1 MKIIIGKDVG
11 SYTFDA
17 SAGTIT
23 ISGLPAIKLEDV
35 FLITN
40 VTEGIMLYNFAS
52 QVLSGTILGNVI
64 TLGYDTSE
72 MSDTDSLQIIVE
84 YGENTVDYTLGAIRI
99 VEENPIR
106 IIEENPI
113 RIIEENPIRIIE
125 ENPIRIVEENPI
137 RIVEENP
144 IRIIEE
150 SPIKVVEQNP
160 IWNRYIDSELLIS
173 ARNLTGS
180 YLGFGSLIDMRGF
193 THLGLFIDIDANDS
207 RDVLMKILGEHEEGS
222 STNYEING
230 ISEVV
235 LWSGLGTDSHV
246 YYEFDVGAIP
256 FVKVKALAGTV
267 GVTPGDL
274 TINITKIWRP

>member
-113 RIIEENPIRIIE
+113 RI
-125 ENPIRIVEENPI
+125 VEENPI

-180 YLGFGSLIDMRGF
+180 YLRFGSLIDMRGF